1 MRRCFGPINRKQTRK
16 WVLGRISDMFPGKDN
31 HVRVAEVKIGD
42 QEYIRPISKLFPFE
56 HKDVESVD
64 KPKFIKEGKNGYK

>member
-1 MRRCFGPINRKQTRK
+1 
-16 WVLGRISDMFPGKDN
+16 MFPGKDN

-56 HKDVESVD
+56 HKDVERVD